1 MLIEKPEDRAFLMS
15 AMRAIASAA
24 RTEGIEFQ
32 RYWALE
38 QAAKQMGEH
47 APPALRDAVASAE
60 RACSRGR
67 LRRLGLECFFSE
79 ALMGQPT
86 PNGKIPLGAKTELA
100 RVVKAR
106 EMVAAEGEKELGIG
120 TGTIVPKDVDDPWF
134 RVVAAVACFAERD
147 DLDQNVKVLLER
159 DPLLTAEEA
168 VETVIRSW
176 EGKSSA
182 SLYPAIHVAVAVERA
197 EFSARM
203 QEALR
208 KIPS

>member
-1 MLIEKPEDRAFLMS
+1 MLIERPEDRAFLMS
-15 AMRAIASAA
+15 AMRAVASAA

-32 RYWALE
+32 RYWVLE

-67 LRRLGLECFFSE
+67 LRRLGLECLFSE

-86 PNGKIPLGAKTELA
+86 PNGKIPLGAQAELA

-106 EMVAAEGEKELGIG
+106 EMVVAECEKELGIG
-120 TGTIVPKDVDDPWF
+120 EHYVGPSTDRGPWGQTI
-134 RVVAAVACFAERD
+134 ACVLSICD
-147 DLDQNVKVLLER
+147 GNDLDREVKFLLGR

-168 VETVIRSW
+168 VETVLRSW
-176 EGKSSA
+176 EGKANA
-182 SLYPAIHVAVAVERA
+182 SLHATIRSSMDQERA
-197 EFSARM
+197 ELSARM

-208 KIPS
+208 KIAT